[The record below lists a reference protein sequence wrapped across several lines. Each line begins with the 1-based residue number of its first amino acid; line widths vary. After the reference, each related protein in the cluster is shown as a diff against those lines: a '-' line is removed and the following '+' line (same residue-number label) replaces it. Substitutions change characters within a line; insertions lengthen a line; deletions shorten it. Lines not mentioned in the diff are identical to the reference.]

1 VTTSPAASAASV
13 TAATVSIAMMYTFTS
28 YLRPR
33 TDGLG
38 IACTVLTCAFTP
50 HRRPKR
56 WPVRRFTGHP
66 VGIHSPFCTDMA
78 GSVIH
83 RR

>member
-1 VTTSPAASAASV
+1 VKPCFPEYV
-13 TAATVSIAMMYTFTS
+13 LNVSCGRCRGNLKDLGYFLSEMRPRRIRSRTS

-50 HRRPKR
+50 MH
-56 WPVRRFTGHP
+56 
-66 VGIHSPFCTDMA
+66 DLNA
-78 GSVIH
+78 GLYAGLPAI
-83 RR
+83 R